1 MMKSR
6 MYDSTKL
13 NFIKLL
19 KLFEDSV
26 EDVVAITRAF
36 SIAYVIHRGKFYD
49 NIRSEPYIN
58 HTLRVALILASE
70 LKIKDKDVIIAAI
83 LHDAFEKTY
92 TNPFEADLLKKI
104 IGDKALNLIFST
116 TKFNIKNMES
126 NEYCKLVLKSSNS
139 KIIRYL
145 ILANRLDSIRI
156 LKSSIHK
163 DKIQRFKKETQEY
176 FLPIANLTDDN
187 LVFKLSV
194 AMYELK

>member
-1 MMKSR
+1 MKSR

-13 NFIKLL
+13 NFMKLL
-19 KLFEDSV
+19 KLFEDSI

-36 SIAYVIHRGKFYD
+36 SIAYVIHSGKFYD

-58 HTLRVALILASE
+58 HTLRVALILANE
-70 LKIKDKDVIIAAI
+70 LKVKDKDVIIAAI

-92 TNPFEADLLKKI
+92 TNPFQEDFLKKT
-104 IGDKALNLIFST
+104 IGDKALNLILST
-116 TKFNIKNMES
+116 IKFNIKDMES
-126 NEYCKLVLKSSNS
+126 NEYCKLVLKSS
-139 KIIRYL
+139 KIVRYL
-145 ILANRLDSIRI
+145 LLANRLDSIRV
-156 LKSSIHK
+156 LKSSVHK

>member
-1 MMKSR
+1 MKSR

-13 NFIKLL
+13 NFMKLL
-19 KLFEDSV
+19 KLFEDSI

-36 SIAYVIHRGKFYD
+36 SIAYVIHSGKFYD

-58 HTLRVALILASE
+58 HTLRVALILANE
-70 LKIKDKDVIIAAI
+70 LKVKDKDVIIAAI

-92 TNPFEADLLKKI
+92 TNPYQEDILKKT
-104 IGDKALNLIFST
+104 IGDKALNLILST
-116 TKFNIKNMES
+116 IKFNIKDMES
-126 NEYCKLVLKSSNS
+126 HEYCKLVLKSS
-139 KIIRYL
+139 KIVRYL
-145 ILANRLDSIRI
+145 LLANRLDSIRI
-156 LKSSIHK
+156 LKSSVHK

>member
-13 NFIKLL
+13 NFMKLL
-19 KLFEDSV
+19 KIFEDSI

-58 HTLRVALILASE
+58 HPLRVALILANE
-70 LKIKDKDVIIAAI
+70 LKVKDRDVIIAAI

-92 TNPFEADLLKKI
+92 ANPFKEDRLKKT
-104 IGDKALNLIFST
+104 IGDKALTLILST
-116 TKFNIKNMES
+116 TKFNIKDIES
-126 NEYCKLVLKSSNS
+126 KEYCDLVLKSS
-139 KIIRYL
+139 KTVRYL
-145 ILANRLDSIRI
+145 LLANRLDNIRI
-156 LKSSIHK
+156 LKSSAHK
-163 DKIQRFKKETQEY
+163 DKIQRVKKETQEY

>member
-1 MMKSR
+1 MIKSR

-13 NFIKLL
+13 NFMKLL

-36 SIAYVIHRGKFYD
+36 SIAYVIHKGKFYD

-58 HTLRVALILASE
+58 HTLRVALILANE
-70 LKIKDKDVIIAAI
+70 LKVKDKDVIIAAI
-83 LHDAFEKTY
+83 LHDAFEKTC
-92 TNPFEADLLKKI
+92 TNPFQEDLLKKT
-104 IGDKALNLIFST
+104 IGDKALNLILST
-116 TKFNIKNMES
+116 TKFNIKDMES
-126 NEYCKLVLKSSNS
+126 NEYCKLVLNSS
-139 KIIRYL
+139 KIVRYL
-145 ILANRLDSIRI
+145 LLANRLDCIRI
-156 LKSSIHK
+156 LKNSVHK

-187 LVFKLSV
+187 LVFKFSV

>member
-19 KLFEDSV
+19 KLFEDSI

-126 NEYCKLVLKSSNS
+126 NEYCKLVLKSS
-139 KIIRYL
+139 KFVRYL

>member
-6 MYDSTKL
+6 MYNSTKL
-13 NFIKLL
+13 NFIRLL
-19 KLFEDSV
+19 KLFEDSID
-26 EDVVAITRAF
+26 DVIAITRAF

-49 NIRSEPYIN
+49 NIKSEPYIN

-70 LKIKDKDVIIAAI
+70 LKVKDRDVIIAAI

-92 TNPFEADLLKKI
+92 TNTFQEDLLKKTV
-104 IGDKALNLIFST
+104 GEKAFNLILST
-116 TKFNIKNMES
+116 TKFNIQGMES
-126 NEYCKLVLKSSNS
+126 NEYCKLVLKSSQ
-139 KIIRYL
+139 IVRYL
-145 ILANRLDSIRI
+145 ILANRLDNIRI
-156 LKSSIHK
+156 LKNSIRK

>member
-1 MMKSR
+1 

-83 LHDAFEKTY
+83 LHDAFEKIY
-92 TNPFEADLLKKI
+92 TNPFEVDLLKKT

-126 NEYCKLVLKSSNS
+126 NEYCKLVLKSS

>member
-1 MMKSR
+1 MIKSR

-13 NFIKLL
+13 NFMKLL

-36 SIAYVIHRGKFYD
+36 SIAYVIHKGKFYD

-58 HTLRVALILASE
+58 HTLRVALILANE
-70 LKIKDKDVIIAAI
+70 LKVKDKDVIIAAI

-92 TNPFEADLLKKI
+92 TNPFQEDLIKKT
-104 IGDKALNLIFST
+104 IGDKALNLILST
-116 TKFNIKNMES
+116 TKFNIKDMES
-126 NEYCKLVLKSSNS
+126 NEYCKLVLKSS
-139 KIIRYL
+139 KIVRYL
-145 ILANRLDSIRI
+145 LLANRLDCIRI
-156 LKSSIHK
+156 LKNSVHK

-187 LVFKLSV
+187 LVFKFSV

>member
-1 MMKSR
+1 

-13 NFIKLL
+13 NFMKLL

-36 SIAYVIHRGKFYD
+36 SIAYVIHKGKFYD

-58 HTLRVALILASE
+58 HTLRVALILANE
-70 LKIKDKDVIIAAI
+70 LKVKDKDVIIAAI

-92 TNPFEADLLKKI
+92 TNPYQEDILKKT
-104 IGDKALNLIFST
+104 IGDKALNLILST
-116 TKFNIKNMES
+116 IKFNIKDMES
-126 NEYCKLVLKSSNS
+126 NEYCKLVLKSS
-139 KIIRYL
+139 KFVRYL

-156 LKSSIHK
+156 LKSSVHK

>member
-1 MMKSR
+1 

-13 NFIKLL
+13 NFMKLL

-36 SIAYVIHRGKFYD
+36 SIAYVIHKGKFYD

-58 HTLRVALILASE
+58 HTLRVALILANE
-70 LKIKDKDVIIAAI
+70 LKVKDKDVIIAAI

-92 TNPFEADLLKKI
+92 TNPFQEDLIKKT
-104 IGDKALNLIFST
+104 IGDKALNLILST
-116 TKFNIKNMES
+116 TKFNIKDMES
-126 NEYCKLVLKSSNS
+126 NEYCKLVLKSS
-139 KIIRYL
+139 KIVRYL
-145 ILANRLDSIRI
+145 LLANRLDCIRI
-156 LKSSIHK
+156 LKNSVHK

-187 LVFKLSV
+187 LVFKFSV

>member
-1 MMKSR
+1 MKLR

-13 NFIKLL
+13 NFMKLL

-83 LHDAFEKTY
+83 LHDIFEKTY
-92 TNPFEADLLKKI
+92 TNPFQVDLLKKT
-104 IGDKALNLIFST
+104 IGDKALNLILST

-126 NEYCKLVLKSSNS
+126 NEYCKLVLKSS
-139 KIIRYL
+139 KFVRYL
-145 ILANRLDSIRI
+145 ILANRLDSVRI

>member
-13 NFIKLL
+13 NFIRLL
-19 KLFEDSV
+19 KLFEDSI
-26 EDVVAITRAF
+26 DDIVAITRAF

-49 NIRSEPYIN
+49 NIKSEPYIN
-58 HTLRVALILASE
+58 HTLRVALILANA
-70 LKIKDKDVIIAAI
+70 LKLI
-83 LHDAFEKTY
+83 L
-92 TNPFEADLLKKI
+92 
-104 IGDKALNLIFST
+104 ST
-116 TKFNIKNMES
+116 TKFNIKEMES
-126 NEYCKLVLKSSNS
+126 NEYCKLVLKSSQ
-139 KIIRYL
+139 IVRYL

-156 LKSSIHK
+156 LKNSIRK

>member
-13 NFIKLL
+13 NFMKLL
-19 KLFEDSV
+19 KIFEDSI

-58 HTLRVALILASE
+58 HPLRVALILANE
-70 LKIKDKDVIIAAI
+70 LKVKDRDVIIAAI

-92 TNPFEADLLKKI
+92 ANPFKEDRLKKT
-104 IGDKALNLIFST
+104 IGDKALTLILST
-116 TKFNIKNMES
+116 TKFNIKDIES
-126 NEYCKLVLKSSNS
+126 KEYCDLVLKSS
-139 KIIRYL
+139 KTVRYL
-145 ILANRLDSIRI
+145 LLANRLDNIRI
-156 LKSSIHK
+156 LKSSART
-163 DKIQRFKKETQEY
+163 DKIQRVKKETQEY

>member
-1 MMKSR
+1 

-126 NEYCKLVLKSSNS
+126 NEYCKLVLKSS
-139 KIIRYL
+139 KFVRYL

-156 LKSSIHK
+156 LKGSIHK

>member
-1 MMKSR
+1 MKSR

-13 NFIKLL
+13 NFMKLL
-19 KLFEDSV
+19 KLFEDSI
-26 EDVVAITRAF
+26 EDVEPITRAF
-36 SIAYVIHRGKFYD
+36 SIAYVIHSGKFYD

-58 HTLRVALILASE
+58 HTLRVALILANE
-70 LKIKDKDVIIAAI
+70 LKVKDKDVIIAAI

-92 TNPFEADLLKKI
+92 TNPFQEDLLKKT
-104 IGDKALNLIFST
+104 IGEKALNLILST
-116 TKFNIKNMES
+116 IKFNIKDMES
-126 NEYCKLVLKSSNS
+126 NEYCKLVLKSS
-139 KIIRYL
+139 KIVRYL
-145 ILANRLDSIRI
+145 LLANRLDSIRV
-156 LKSSIHK
+156 LKSSVHK

>member
-1 MMKSR
+1 MIKSR

-13 NFIKLL
+13 NFMKLL

-36 SIAYVIHRGKFYD
+36 GIAYVIHKGKFYD

-58 HTLRVALILASE
+58 HTLRVALILANE
-70 LKIKDKDVIIAAI
+70 LKVKDKDIIIAAI
-83 LHDAFEKTY
+83 LHDAFEKTC
-92 TNPFEADLLKKI
+92 TNPFKEDLLKKT
-104 IGDKALNLIFST
+104 IGDKALNLILVT
-116 TKFNIKNMES
+116 TKFNIKDMES
-126 NEYCKLVLKSSNS
+126 NEYCKLVLKSS
-139 KIIRYL
+139 KIVRYL
-145 ILANRLDSIRI
+145 LLANRLDCIRI
-156 LKSSIHK
+156 LKNSVHK

-187 LVFKLSV
+187 LVFKFSV

>member
-1 MMKSR
+1 
-6 MYDSTKL
+6 
-13 NFIKLL
+13 
-19 KLFEDSV
+19 V
-26 EDVVAITRAF
+26 
-36 SIAYVIHRGKFYD
+36 
-49 NIRSEPYIN
+49 
-58 HTLRVALILASE
+58 
-70 LKIKDKDVIIAAI
+70 
-83 LHDAFEKTY
+83 
-92 TNPFEADLLKKI
+92 DLLKKT

-126 NEYCKLVLKSSNS
+126 NEYCKLVLKSS
-139 KIIRYL
+139 KFVRYL

>member
-83 LHDAFEKTY
+83 LHDAFEKIY
-92 TNPFEADLLKKI
+92 TNPFEVDLLKKT
-104 IGDKALNLIFST
+104 IGDKALNLILST
-116 TKFNIKNMES
+116 IKFNIKDMES
-126 NEYCKLVLKSSNS
+126 NEYCKLVLKSS
-139 KIIRYL
+139 KFVRYL

>member
-1 MMKSR
+1 MKSR

-36 SIAYVIHRGKFYD
+36 SIAYVIHREKFYD

-92 TNPFEADLLKKI
+92 ANPFEADLLKKI

-126 NEYCKLVLKSSNS
+126 NEYCKLVLKSS
-139 KIIRYL
+139 KFVRYL

-156 LKSSIHK
+156 LKGSIHK

>member
-1 MMKSR
+1 MKSR

-13 NFIKLL
+13 NFMKLL

-36 SIAYVIHRGKFYD
+36 SIAYVIHKGKFYD

-58 HTLRVALILASE
+58 HTLRVALILANE
-70 LKIKDKDVIIAAI
+70 LKVKDKDVIIAAI

-92 TNPFEADLLKKI
+92 TNPYQEDILKKT
-104 IGDKALNLIFST
+104 IGDKALNLILST
-116 TKFNIKNMES
+116 IKFNIKDMES
-126 NEYCKLVLKSSNS
+126 NEYCKLVLKSS
-139 KIIRYL
+139 KIVRYL
-145 ILANRLDSIRI
+145 LLANRLDSIRI
-156 LKSSIHK
+156 LKSSVHK

>member
-19 KLFEDSV
+19 KLFEDSI

-126 NEYCKLVLKSSNS
+126 NEYCKLVLKSS
-139 KIIRYL
+139 KFVRYL

-187 LVFKLSV
+187 LVFKFSV